1 MGQTPL
7 SPFIGDKTPR
17 ILIVDDQPL
26 NLQVLAG
33 HLMRW
38 GCIVRTATDGAQ
50 AIAAANTFDPDLI
63 LLDIIMP
70 GQSGCEVCESLQ
82 ADPATR
88 HIPIIFLTA
97 LREDDARAKG
107 LDPEAGRYIAKP
119 YESTALAAHVGSALR
134 EKYEEDLRGA
144 HGHEFRDTISAHS
157 KASSR

>member
-1 MGQTPL
+1 M
-7 SPFIGDKTPR
+7 KRR
-17 ILIVDDQPL
+17 ILIVEDEPSIMDNIQYALETDGFETVCFPSGL
-26 NLQVLAG
+26 PVLAF
-33 HLMRW
+33 LSSES
-38 GCIVRTATDGAQ
+38 A
-50 AIAAANTFDPDLI
+50 DLI
-63 LLDIIMP
+63 ILDIGLPDIN
-70 GQSGCEVCESLQ
+70 GLELCKEIRRSH
-82 ADPATR
+82 A
-88 HIPIIFLTA
+88 IPIIFLTA